1 MEALSPDIGCQT
13 LLQLLI
19 LAVWLLQI
27 IINSLYAR
35 YSRQRL
41 SQPKSNSS
49 HPFKLIRAV
58 DSSYDPGNSSM
69 PLKFP
74 MEARSEVIQ
83 NHSNSPKRPTSNW
96 TPPTTIT
103 PSSTVLIIWKRWRM
117 RRRIYGLLTRPC
129 SLNSMR
135 SKIIRCTVPW
145 TKTENLLAP
154 LLSKLPTKSDLI
166 QVHSSICQRTSP
178 LIVEVW
184 PSAVPLVP
192 KEGLEITSILCRPIW
207 TWTQQWLWHIKMT
220 HDWVCT
226 TKVDQ
231 WRPIW
236 IGDGCDALRAT

>member
-1 MEALSPDIGCQT
+1 MEALSPGIGCQT

-27 IINSLYAR
+27 IINSPYAR

-41 SQPKSNSS
+41 SLPNSNSS

-129 SLNSMR
+129 SLNSVG
-135 SKIIRCTVPW
+135 KIRDHHCWIAIYFAHPIWHT
-145 TKTENLLAP
+145 
-154 LLSKLPTKSDLI
+154 
-166 QVHSSICQRTSP
+166 SSIHQNKLGRNF
-178 LIVEVW
+178 
-184 PSAVPLVP
+184 
-192 KEGLEITSILCRPIW
+192 
-207 TWTQQWLWHIKMT
+207 
-220 HDWVCT
+220 
-226 TKVDQ
+226 
-231 WRPIW
+231 
-236 IGDGCDALRAT
+236 ALPYSFLSS